1 MRRSIALVLS
11 ASLFL
16 LMAGEARAATVDIS
30 IVGVSAGFDPTAA
43 TGAIGDTFHWTNND
57 GITHTTTQNGP
68 LSLWNSGNSTAGNAF
83 SKAIDFAGSYPYHC
97 SIHTSMTGTV
107 KVPIQVTPI
116 IGERGNRLPRHRRVR
131 GRPERVR
138 LRRPAQEREWELDGV
153 EGRDHLEVRDVQA
166 AGLWNLVVPLSP
178 SQVVERREERLVAGS
193 VGLGDVVPSGLRSV
207 AGPAPRAPCR

>member
-1 MRRSIALVLS
+1 MRRSIALVLA

-57 GITHTTTQNGP
+57 SITHTTTQNGP
-68 LSLWNSGNSTAGNAF
+68 LSLWNSGNLAGGDSF

-107 KVPIQVTPI
+107 KVPVQVIP
-116 IGERGNRLPRHRRVR
+116 
-131 GRPERVR
+131 
-138 LRRPAQEREWELDGV
+138 
-153 EGRDHLEVRDVQA
+153 
-166 AGLWNLVVPLSP
+166 P
-178 SQVVERREERLVAGS
+178 SGS
-193 VGLGDVVPSGLRSV
+193 VGTAFRVTVAAVAAPSGFVYDIQRRKGSGDWTAWKTGITSKSATFRPKASGIWSFRSRLRKTSNGAKSGWSPARSISV
-207 AGPAPRAPCR
+207 ASGY

>member
-1 MRRSIALVLS
+1 MRRSIALVLA

-57 GITHTTTQNGP
+57 SITHTTTQNGP
-68 LSLWNSGNSTAGNAF
+68 LSLWTSGNLAGGDSF

-107 KVPIQVTPI
+107 KVPIQVTP
-116 IGERGNRLPRHRRVR
+116 
-131 GRPERVR
+131 
-138 LRRPAQEREWELDGV
+138 
-153 EGRDHLEVRDVQA
+153 
-166 AGLWNLVVPLSP
+166 P
-178 SQVVERREERLVAGS
+178 SGS
-193 VGLGDVVPSGLRSV
+193 VGTAFRVTVASVAAPSGFVYDIQRRKGSGDWTAWKTGITSKSATFRPKASGTWSFRSRLRETDGGKSGWSPPRSISV
-207 AGPAPRAPCR
+207 TSGY